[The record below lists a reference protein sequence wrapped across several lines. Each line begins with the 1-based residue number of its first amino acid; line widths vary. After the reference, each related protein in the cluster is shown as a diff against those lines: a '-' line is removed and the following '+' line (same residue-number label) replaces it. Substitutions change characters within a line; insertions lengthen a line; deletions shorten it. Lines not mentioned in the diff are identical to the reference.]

1 MESQVDEVQQYL
13 NSLPALTEDEYED
26 LFALRNRVGELR
38 NMRSDAFD
46 TIDNAKQQLQM
57 IENQFENLQH
67 SIRSTQQQF
76 EMKFK
81 ELMAKYNVS
90 GGNISIADTEPH
102 YITTYETSNQVM

>member
-1 MESQVDEVQQYL
+1 MESQVDEVQEYL

-38 NMRSDAFD
+38 NMRSDTFD
-46 TIDNAKQQLQM
+46 AIDNAKQQLQM

-67 SIRSTQQQF
+67 SIRSTPQQF
-76 EMKFK
+76 EMQFK
-81 ELMAKYNVS
+81 ELISKYNIS
-90 GGNISIADTEPH
+90 GGNISIADTAPH